1 MPLAVHDRHSGCQRT
16 GPSPAQ
22 ARTYGTLRLIDD
34 ERRAQGRW
42 EIADLEPHVAIRF
55 KHLFPRVPKNSAGPF
70 HLPNDLIHAADLEW
84 FTLRYPLAMTAEDR
98 HVLETGRRGWNH
110 EQAELERILL
120 PDYRATSIDGVR
132 PGQRIRDYQAQAI
145 EVLRKRKSLLLGDEG
160 GLGKTYTAAGFLAS
174 TPGTLPAAVVCDAH
188 MQQQWAD
195 KITAF
200 TALSVH
206 LIKKGS
212 PYNLPPADVY
222 VFRVSQIGGWIQF
235 FKSHGGFF
243 KAAVYDEPQ
252 SLRTGKGTQKGAA
265 AFLLS
270 QGVTYRLGLTATPIY
285 NYGVEMWNVMQFI
298 DDAVLGGWTD
308 FEREWVN
315 RQPGRGGHIKDPKA
329 LGTYLREQHA
339 LIRRLKSD
347 VGQQL
352 PKTSIIVETIDYDAK
367 TVESVEALAQ
377 QLAIRATTGSFV
389 ERGQAARELDIMVRQ
404 ATGIAKA
411 KTVAQFARLMVEA
424 GEPVLLVGWHREVYR
439 LWLEALADLKPAMYT
454 GSETAA
460 RKEAEKR
467 RFLDGD
473 TDILI
478 MSLRSGAGVDGL
490 QHRSSVVILG
500 ELDWSPGIHQQI
512 LWRLDRE
519 GQKNPVTCFL
529 LVTDD
534 GSDPPMM
541 DVLGI
546 KKSEATQ
553 IVDPHLGV
561 QVADGDESHLRR
573 LVERYLTK
581 AHAGAA
587 RHGTQCGLCSP
598 QGPGGGE
605 LLNGLIFDGV

>member
-1 MPLAVHDRHSGCQRT
+1 MSAALPLPLAAVPQER
-16 GPSPAQ
+16 PAQ
-22 ARTYGTLRLIDD
+22 ARTYGTLRLT
-34 ERRAQGRW
+34 EAGTGGTRGARW
-42 EIADLEPHVAIRF
+42 EIDDLEPHVAIRF

-70 HLPNDLIHAADLEW
+70 HLPNDLMHAADLEW

-98 HVLETGRRGWNH
+98 HVLETGRRGWNR

-120 PDYRATSIDGVR
+120 PDYRAPAIDGVR

-145 EVLRKRKSLLLGDEG
+145 EVLRRRKSLLLGDEG

-174 TPGTLPAAVVCDAH
+174 TPGALPAAVVCDAH

-200 TALSVH
+200 TALSAH

-222 VFRVSQIGGWIQF
+222 IFRVSQIGGWIQF
-235 FKSHGGFF
+235 FKSHGDFF
-243 KAAVYDEPQ
+243 NTAVYDEPQ

-285 NYGVEMWNVMQFI
+285 NYGIEMWNVMQFI
-298 DDAVLGGWTD
+298 DDAVLGEWAD
-308 FEREWVN
+308 FEREWVL
-315 RQPGRGGHIKDPKA
+315 RTASLGQAGGRIKDPKA

-352 PKTSIIVETIDYDAK
+352 PKTSIIVETIDYDVK

-377 QLAIRATTGSFV
+377 QLAIRATTGSFI

-411 KTVAQFARLMVEA
+411 KAVATFARLMVEA

-439 LWLEALADLKPAMYT
+439 IWLEALADLKPAMYT
-454 GSETAA
+454 GSESAA

-467 RFLDGD
+467 RFLDGG

-478 MSLRSGAGVDGL
+478 LSLRSGAGVDGL

-561 QVADGDESHLRR
+561 QIAESDESHLRR
-573 LVERYLTK
+573 LVDRYLVKTRAK
-581 AHAGAA
+581 EPSNERDALVPLSAA
-587 RHGTQCGLCSP
+587 ADHR
-598 QGPGGGE
+598 
-605 LLNGLIFDGV
+605 

>member
-1 MPLAVHDRHSGCQRT
+1 MSAALPLTLAPPPDIRLPQG
-16 GPSPAQ
+16 
-22 ARTYGTLRLIDD
+22 RTYGTLRLVEDA
-34 ERRAQGRW
+34 RGAQGRW

-55 KHLFPRVPKNSAGPF
+55 KHLFSRVPKNSAGPF
-70 HLPNDLIHAADLEW
+70 HLPNDLMHAADLEW
-84 FTLRYPLAMTAEDR
+84 FTARYPLAMTPGDR
-98 HVLETGRRGWNH
+98 HVLETGRRGWVA

-120 PDYRATSIDGVR
+120 PDYRAPAIDGVK

-145 EVLRKRKSLLLGDEG
+145 EVLRRRKSLLLGDEG

-174 TPGTLPAAVVCDAH
+174 TPGTLPAAVICDAH

-212 PYNLPPADVY
+212 PYTLPPADVY
-222 VFRVSQIGGWIQF
+222 VFRVSQVGGWIDF
-235 FKSHGGFF
+235 FRAHAGFF
-243 KAAVYDEPQ
+243 RVAVYDEPQ

-285 NYGVEMWNVMQFI
+285 NYGIEMWNVMQFI
-298 DDAVLGGWTD
+298 DETVLGEWGD

-315 RQPGRGGHIKDPKA
+315 RTAGQGGRIRDPKA

-367 TVESVEALAQ
+367 TVESVESLAQ
-377 QLAIRATTGSFV
+377 QLAIRATTGSFI
-389 ERGQAARELDIMVRQ
+389 ERGQAARELDLMVRQ

-411 KTVAQFARLMVEA
+411 KAVATFARLMVEA

-439 LWLEALADLKPAMYT
+439 IWLEALADLKPAMYT
-454 GSETAA
+454 GSESASQ
-460 RKEAEKR
+460 KEESKR
-467 RFLDGD
+467 RFLDGE

-478 MSLRSGAGVDGL
+478 LSLRSGAGVDGL

-561 QVADGDESHLRR
+561 QMTEMNESHLRR
-573 LVERYLTK
+573 LVERYLAK
-581 AHAGAA
+581 NAAA
-587 RHGTQCGLCSP
+587 RA
-598 QGPGGGE
+598 
-605 LLNGLIFDGV
+605 NGDSAAER

>member
-1 MPLAVHDRHSGCQRT
+1 MSAALPLLLADVPKER
-16 GPSPAQ
+16 PAQ
-22 ARTYGTLRLIDD
+22 ARTYGTVRLT
-34 ERRAQGRW
+34 EAGTGGTRGARW

-55 KHLFPRVPKNSAGPF
+55 KHLFARVPKNSAGPF
-70 HLPNDLIHAADLEW
+70 HLPNDLMHAADLEW

-98 HVLETGRRGWNH
+98 HVLETGRRGWNR

-120 PDYRATSIDGVR
+120 PDYRAPAIDGVR

-145 EVLRKRKSLLLGDEG
+145 EVLRRRKSLLLGDEG

-195 KITAF
+195 KIIAF

-222 VFRVSQIGGWIQF
+222 IFRVSQIGGWIQF
-235 FKSHGGFF
+235 FKSHGDFF
-243 KAAVYDEPQ
+243 NTAAYDEPQ

-285 NYGVEMWNVMQFI
+285 NYGIEMWNVMQFI
-298 DDAVLGGWTD
+298 DDAVLGDWAD

-315 RQPGRGGHIKDPKA
+315 REAGRGGRIKDPKA

-377 QLAIRATTGSFV
+377 QLAIRATTGSFI

-411 KTVAQFARLMVEA
+411 KAVATFARLMVEA

-439 LWLEALADLKPAMYT
+439 IWLEALADLKPAMYT
-454 GSETAA
+454 GSESASQ
-460 RKEAEKR
+460 KEESKR
-467 RFLDGD
+467 RFLDGE

-478 MSLRSGAGVDGL
+478 LSLRSGAGVDGL
-490 QHRSSVVILG
+490 QHRCSVVILG

-561 QVADGDESHLRR
+561 QMTEMNESHLRR
-573 LVERYLTK
+573 LVERYLAK
-581 AHAGAA
+581 NAAA
-587 RHGTQCGLCSP
+587 RA
-598 QGPGGGE
+598 
-605 LLNGLIFDGV
+605 NGDSAAER

>member
-1 MPLAVHDRHSGCQRT
+1 MSAALPLLLADVPQEC
-16 GPSPAQ
+16 PAQ
-22 ARTYGTLRLIDD
+22 ARTYGTLRLT
-34 ERRAQGRW
+34 EAGTGGTRGARW

-70 HLPNDLIHAADLEW
+70 HLPNDLMHAADLEW

-98 HVLETGRRGWNH
+98 HVLETGRRGWNR

-120 PDYRATSIDGVR
+120 PDYRAPAIDGVR

-145 EVLRKRKSLLLGDEG
+145 EVLRRRKSLLLGDEG

-222 VFRVSQIGGWIQF
+222 IFRVSQIGGWIQF
-235 FKSHGGFF
+235 FKSHGDFF
-243 KAAVYDEPQ
+243 NTAVYDEPQ

-285 NYGVEMWNVMQFI
+285 NYGIEMWNVMQFI
-298 DDAVLGGWTD
+298 DDAALGDWAD

-315 RQPGRGGHIKDPKA
+315 REAGRGGRIKDPKA

-377 QLAIRATTGSFV
+377 QLAIRATTGSFI

-411 KTVAQFARLMVEA
+411 KAVAIFARLMVEA

-439 LWLEALADLKPAMYT
+439 IWLETLADLKPAMYT
-454 GSETAA
+454 GSESAA
-460 RKEAEKR
+460 RKESEKQ
-467 RFLDGD
+467 RFLEAD

-478 MSLRSGAGVDGL
+478 LSLRSGAGVDGL

-561 QVADGDESHLRR
+561 HIAESDESHLRR
-573 LVERYLTK
+573 LVERYLAK
-581 AHAGAA
+581 DPAAG
-587 RHGTQCGLCSP
+587 TD
-598 QGPGGGE
+598 GE
-605 LLNGLIFDGV
+605 RREGATSDL